1 MSTPE
6 DFTCCPSDFEVSLLH
21 QFSFPLFL
29 SNRPSIKLE
38 TTQVNHISGVRNQ
51 LITKT
56 TIISRAPNY
65 PDDRS
70 TTKQNQVFSL
80 LLKLLIQGPKSFS
93 TLFGEE

>member
-56 TIISRAPNY
+56 TIISRAPNC
-65 PDDRS
+65 PDDRF
-70 TTKQNQVFSL
+70 TTKQNQVLFFAIKTVNPRTKRFS
-80 LLKLLIQGPKSFS
+80 K
-93 TLFGEE
+93 LFGEK